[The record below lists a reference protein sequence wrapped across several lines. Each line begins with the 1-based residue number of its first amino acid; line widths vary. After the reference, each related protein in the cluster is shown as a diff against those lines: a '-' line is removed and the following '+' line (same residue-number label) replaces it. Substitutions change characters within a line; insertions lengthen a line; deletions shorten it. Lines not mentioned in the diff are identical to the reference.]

1 MNEEIV
7 RESAQAHAEATVAG
21 DLKRAG
27 SDLDRSAYGAAG
39 KVMKQMP
46 QDLTACEVTEVRAEG
61 DEFVAS
67 IRYDGA
73 GSVTV
78 ESRWA
83 EREGRP
89 VIVDLKTV

>member
-1 MNEEIV
+1 MNEEV
-7 RESAQAHAEATVAG
+7 VMKSAQAHAEATVAG

-39 KVMKQMP
+39 EVMKQMP
-46 QDLTACEVTEVRAEG
+46 QDLRACEVTEVRADG
-61 DEFVAS
+61 GEFVAS
-67 IRYDGA
+67 IRYDGT
-73 GSVTV
+73 GTVTV

-89 VIVDLKTV
+89 VIVDLRTV